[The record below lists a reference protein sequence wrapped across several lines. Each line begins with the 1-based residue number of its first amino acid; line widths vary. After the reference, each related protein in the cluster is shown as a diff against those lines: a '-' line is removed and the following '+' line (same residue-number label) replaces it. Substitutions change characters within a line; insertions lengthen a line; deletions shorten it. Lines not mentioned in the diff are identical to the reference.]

1 MKAYELL
8 FFINPTT
15 SKDVREAV
23 MQRIQSTIVD
33 NGGEID
39 NIDDWGTRKLAFEV
53 EKLTEGDYTLID
65 FHTDPTQIEE
75 LNRVLRITDTVIRHM
90 VVARTD
96 RDQ

>member
-8 FFINPTT
+8 FFMNPTT
-15 SKDVREAV
+15 SKDTREAV

-39 NIDDWGTRKLAFEV
+39 NIEDWGTRKLAFEV

-96 RDQ
+96 RD

>member
-96 RDQ
+96 RD